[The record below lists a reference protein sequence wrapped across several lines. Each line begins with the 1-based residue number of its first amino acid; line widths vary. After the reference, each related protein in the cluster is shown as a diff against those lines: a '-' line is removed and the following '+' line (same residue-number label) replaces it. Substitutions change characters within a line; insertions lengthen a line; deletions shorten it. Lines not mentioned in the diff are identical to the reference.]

1 MKNFMHLIKKIL
13 KFRDDRNWKSGH
25 TPSNLAKSIS
35 IEAAELLEL
44 FQWSDSFDK
53 EKLADELADV
63 LIYSFTLAD
72 TVGLDIEEIVLSKI
86 KKNAK
91 VLVANTPMDYDKIKI
106 YGSRVKVDSMD
117 KVADIENAEKDKMR
131 KKVDELKKIK
141 TTNGIIKP
149 EKIAETY
156 LHLVN
161 QHPSA
166 LTFEMDIRSQNELA
180 WWNNKSRNV

>member
-1 MKNFMHLIKKIL
+1 MKDLIKKIL

-63 LIYSFTLAD
+63 LIYSFQMAD

-91 VLVANTPMDYDKIKI
+91 KYPLIN
-106 YGSRVKVDSMD
+106 
-117 KVADIENAEKDKMR
+117 
-131 KKVDELKKIK
+131 KK
-141 TTNGIIKP
+141 
-149 EKIAETY
+149 
-156 LHLVN
+156 
-161 QHPSA
+161 
-166 LTFEMDIRSQNELA
+166 
-180 WWNNKSRNV
+180 